1 MPLHR
6 TEGWNLKWDL
16 GTKAG
21 SGISSKF
28 TVPVTAA
35 SAGLTVGT
43 EAQLAFQQSIQNYW
57 DFDSLECRIIQPTRG
72 YIDDVM
78 ESDDLAIYFKR
89 KGLLKSSSLFMITG
103 VIIARGANNVTAIE
117 SRDRSMNASLGVEL
131 PTIVSSTLRTDINH
145 SQHRESSAQK
155 FTDFVWAVRLAKISR
170 GMFDRQWSHETV
182 ASGATFNVDNGM
194 TTDSEIVKVLRDN
207 GLEIPITSQFR
218 TGGDMFVIKSD
229 IYIYILYS

>member
-1 MPLHR
+1 MASKCWFVLRQTHYPPPEFEPQGFGVVSGPICPGHLIPDLRHIDNVINRGKPLHIPPSMPLHR

-35 SAGLTVGT
+35 SVGLTVGT

-117 SRDRSMNASLGVEL
+117 SRDRSMNASLGV
-131 PTIVSSTLRTDINH
+131 
-145 SQHRESSAQK
+145 
-155 FTDFVWAVRLAKISR
+155 
-170 GMFDRQWSHETV
+170 
-182 ASGATFNVDNGM
+182 
-194 TTDSEIVKVLRDN
+194 
-207 GLEIPITSQFR
+207 
-218 TGGDMFVIKSD
+218 
-229 IYIYILYS
+229 